1 MHLSWI
7 FSVASMPPKRARKTR
22 KHPAQGSYI
31 PQGKRDEERD
41 AEPSSLTLED
51 LPQATSLL
59 ESMEDSGPGSDAVSD
74 PHSPLSAPQRPL
86 SHVPPAPQRPLSHD
100 PLSVPERPLSHV
112 PPAPQRPLSNG
123 RSGPLRTPG
132 NQETDLVPVQVRADS
147 CKVRCDILLINVQYI
162 IMLYIQ
168 SRSAITLFGSILIML
183 LCKPFLPFFSSIGK
197 SPPSII
203 FRRKETWS

>member
-7 FSVASMPPKRARKTR
+7 FSVASMPPKRSCKPR
-22 KHPAQGSYI
+22 KHPAQGSCI

-41 AEPSSLTLED
+41 AEPSSLTLD
-51 LPQATSLL
+51 NLPQATSLL

-100 PLSVPERPLSHV
+100 PLSAPERPLSNV
-112 PPAPQRPLSNG
+112 

-147 CKVRCDILLINVQYI
+147 CKVRCDILLIIVQYS

-183 LCKPFLPFFSSIGK
+183 VCKPFLPFFSSIGK